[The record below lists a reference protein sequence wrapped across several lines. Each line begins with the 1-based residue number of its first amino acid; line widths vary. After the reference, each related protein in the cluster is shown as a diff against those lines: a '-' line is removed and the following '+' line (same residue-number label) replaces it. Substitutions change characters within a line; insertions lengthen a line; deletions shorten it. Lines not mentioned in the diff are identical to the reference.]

1 MAPAHFI
8 QGAGNCYPARM
19 IKHIAFTMYSV
30 ADMAKARAFYENDL
44 GLKMTKDYEGAWV
57 EYHLENGAFAI
68 TTMVSEVKPSNTA
81 GGTIS
86 FEVDDLDDTL
96 KGLRAKGAKI
106 GLEPFTTPVCRFAV
120 VLDPDGNG
128 VMLHQKNAGRE

>member
-1 MAPAHFI
+1 
-8 QGAGNCYPARM
+8 M

-30 ADMAKARAFYENDL
+30 RDMVKARAFYEKDL
-44 GLKMTKDYEGAWV
+44 GLEMTKDYEGTWV

-68 TTMVSEVKPSNTA
+68 TNMVPEVTPSNTH

-86 FEVDDLDDTL
+86 FEVDGLDDTL
-96 KGLRAKGAKI
+96 EDLRAKGTKI
-106 GLEPFTTPVCRFAV
+106 ALEPYATPVCRFAV
-120 VLDPDGNG
+120 VIDPDGNG